1 MRAERTAASGLSEE
15 GAVERPL
22 KMRAY
27 DSKSKAGSKC
37 RLART
42 HARTCMHTHTHAS
55 TNSLS
60 FSLSLSHRKLVNCK
74 SSTETKLL
82 LLVAYDCVR
91 V

>member
-1 MRAERTAASGLSEE
+1 MRAQRTAASGLSEE

-27 DSKSKAGSKC
+27 DLKSKAGSKC

-42 HARTCMHTHTHAS
+42 HAYTHTRRH

-60 FSLSLSHRKLVNCK
+60 FSL
-74 SSTETKLL
+74 TEN
-82 LLVAYDCVR
+82 
-91 V
+91 